1 MQRQIWTASDQC
13 SHYDGGHDDDDDDGY
28 GDDGDGGFGDDDDDG
43 DSKHD

>member
-13 SHYDGGHDDDDDDGY
+13 SHYDCGHDDDDGY
-28 GDDGDGGFGDDDDDG
+28 GDDGDGGVGDDDDDG